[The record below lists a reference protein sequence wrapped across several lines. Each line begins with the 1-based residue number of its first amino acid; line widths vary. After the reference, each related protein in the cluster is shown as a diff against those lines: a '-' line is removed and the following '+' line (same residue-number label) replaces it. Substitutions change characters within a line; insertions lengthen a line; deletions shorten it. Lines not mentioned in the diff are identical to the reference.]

1 MKNNRLKNIIFF
13 LFFTITTIAFS
24 QQKKYISYTVKQG
37 ETIRKIAKR
46 YNLSTRD
53 LLRLNPGV
61 RRRPKPNTVIIVPN
75 ANYKEEVI
83 VKEEI
88 AEEKKTNDTQKKYI
102 VLPKDTLFGISKK
115 YNITIEQLVEANP
128 QIKEG
133 LKPDMELIIPENKEE
148 VKFELHTV
156 EKGDTVYNITK
167 RYGITIQ
174 EFYTLNP
181 KALEGLP
188 IKMVVKIKPKKITE
202 DVTEAEEVL
211 EVEEIQ
217 ETKNT
222 AFIEN
227 INFQKPLQIAVMLPY
242 QLQKFDKATS
252 KNFEENK
259 LLAITTDFHLGIQMA
274 IDSLHKKGLPIKVK
288 YFDTQNSTSKINKII
303 STNDFSNY
311 NAVIGPL
318 FFDKAHYVASK
329 TNTPIIAPMYSKRQ
343 NNLSNQS
350 NLIKIG
356 VGAKTKEE
364 VLLNYMKKNY
374 NGENIV
380 VISDTKPKNQ
390 SKLWQTVNKLKQFDS
405 IQKIAVIK
413 PEKGYIDG
421 RKIRQNLIKS
431 TVNWVILVSDD
442 NVTTSAG
449 VNNLKSF
456 ITDYKL
462 KLFSF
467 DKGSNFDKIDNS
479 FLGKLHFVY
488 PTTSCLLDY
497 NEETKQFINK
507 YQEKNNTLPSEYSF
521 RGFDITY
528 DILTRLASAT
538 SGVGL
543 NLGKSTRLT
552 TFFNYEKEFLGGYAN
567 KGVFLVE
574 YNPELKPII
583 LENLPEENKE

>member
-1 MKNNRLKNIIFF
+1 MKKNRFKGIIFF
-13 LFFTITTIAFS
+13 LFLAVTTLCFS
-24 QQKKYISYTVKQG
+24 QQKKYIPYTVKQG
-37 ETIRKIAKR
+37 ETMRNIAKR

-83 VKEEI
+83 VKEKKKE
-88 AEEKKTNDTQKKYI
+88 EEKPNSTQKKYM

-148 VKFELHTV
+148 DKFELHTV

-167 RYGITIQ
+167 RYGITI
-174 EFYTLNP
+174 EGFYTLNP
-181 KALEGLP
+181 EALEGLP

-202 DVTEAEEVL
+202 VATETEVTL
-211 EVEEIQ
+211 EVEDIQ
-217 ETKNT
+217 DTTNAT
-222 AFIEN
+222 FVEN
-227 INFQKPLQIAVMLPY
+227 VNLQKPLQIAVMLPY
-242 QLQKFDKATS
+242 QLQKFDKATG
-252 KNFEENK
+252 KDFEENK
-259 LLAITTDFHLGIQMA
+259 LLTITTDFHLGIQMA
-274 IDSLHKKGLPIKVK
+274 VDSLRQKGLSIKVK

-303 STNDFSNY
+303 SANDFSNY

-318 FFDKAHYVASK
+318 FFDKAHYMANK
-329 TNTPIIAPMYSKRQ
+329 TNAPIIAPMYSKRQ
-343 NNLSNQS
+343 NSLSNQP
-350 NLIKIG
+350 NLIKTG
-356 VGAKTKEE
+356 VDEDTKEQA
-364 VLLNYMKKNY
+364 LLNYMQKTY
-374 NGENIV
+374 NGENII
-380 VISDTKPKNQ
+380 VISDTKPETQ
-390 SKLWQTVNKLKQFDS
+390 SKLWRTVNKLKQFDS

-421 RKIRQNLIKS
+421 RKIKKNLIKD
-431 TVNWVILVSDD
+431 TLNWIILISND

-456 ITDYKL
+456 VIDFKL

-467 DKGSNFDKIDNS
+467 NKGSNFDKIDNS
-479 FLGKLHFVY
+479 FLGKLNFVY

-497 NEETKQFINK
+497 NNETKQFIDK
-507 YQEKNNTLPSEYSF
+507 YQEKNKTLPSEYSF
-521 RGFDITY
+521 RGFDIAY
-528 DILTRLASAT
+528 DILTRLASVT

-543 NLGKSTRLT
+543 DLGKSTRLT

-567 KGVFLVE
+567 KGVLLVE

-583 LENLPEENKE
+583 LENLPEKNKE